1 MDNLQMHF
9 LSSILKG
16 KREIT
21 EEEARRR
28 ATYLRLVLEPPFL
41 VTEVAPYYIGIK
53 AEKKD
58 ELIQSCADY
67 VRSLLSKAGFSAYYY
82 INEFDNV
89 QVLLYSLTDLQL
101 ASLEDALIDVRNKLQ
116 FRYELDSFIGIGS
129 QVDILTGISAS
140 ANDASEMLA
149 YKFTYAEQGVVNIR
163 HLIRFSHSPNY
174 VSNIRFERVLGC
186 FQDGNIGKMS
196 IRLDELIEDI
206 RNKPNAS
213 KTSIRRTFI
222 ELTVAVLHVAAN
234 ADVDTD
240 KVINGLDI
248 YQWILDQNRMEMLS
262 EWFIRLCEDL
272 RVKMQDQLES
282 TEKNIIQNACSFID
296 EHIENL
302 SLEQVSDAVGLS
314 PYYFSKLFKKEKGIG
329 FSNYISRI
337 RISHAKKMLVETEL
351 PLTDVALQSGFSSA
365 PYFSQVF
372 KKEEGVTP
380 GEYRRAVRARN

>member
-1 MDNLQMHF
+1 MHY

-21 EEEARRR
+21 EDEAQRR
-28 ATYLRLVLEPPFL
+28 AAYLRMVLEPPFL
-41 VTEVAPYYIGIK
+41 AAEVAPYYIGIK

-82 INEFDNV
+82 INEYDNV
-89 QVLLYSLTDLQL
+89 QVLFYSLSDSQL
-101 ASLEDALIDVRNKLQ
+101 SGLEDALIDVRNKLQ

-129 QVDILTGISAS
+129 QVDILTEISSS

-163 HLIRFSHSPNY
+163 NLIRFSHSPNY
-174 VSNIRFERVLGC
+174 ASNIRFDRVLGC

-196 IRLDELIEDI
+196 IRLNEFIEEI
-206 RNKPNAS
+206 RGKPNAS
-213 KTSIRRTFI
+213 QTSIRRTFI

-248 YQWILDQNRMEMLS
+248 YQWILEQEHTEILL

-272 RVKMQDQLES
+272 RIKMQDQLES
-282 TEKNIIQNACSFID
+282 TEKNIIQNACGFIE
-296 EHIENL
+296 EHIESL

-329 FSNYISRI
+329 FSNYISLI
-337 RISHAKKMLVETEL
+337 RIAHAKQMLEESEL
-351 PLTDVALQSGFSSA
+351 TLTDVALQSGFSST

-372 KKEEGVTP
+372 KKQEGMTP
-380 GEYRRAVRARN
+380 GEYRRAVRTRN

>member
-1 MDNLQMHF
+1 MDNLQMHY

-16 KREIT
+16 KREIS

-28 ATYLRLVLEPPFL
+28 AAYLKLVLEPPFL
-41 VTEVAPYYIGIK
+41 VAEVAPYYNGIK
-53 AEKKD
+53 AEIKD

-67 VRSLLSKAGFSAYYY
+67 VRSLLVKAGFSAYYC

-101 ASLEDALIDVRNKLQ
+101 ASLENSLIDVRNKLQ
-116 FRYELDSFIGIGS
+116 YRYELDSFIGIGS
-129 QVDILTGISAS
+129 RVGFLTEISSS

-149 YKFTYAEQGVVNIR
+149 YKFTYAEQGVVNIQN
-163 HLIRFSHSPNY
+163 LIRFSHSPNY
-174 VSNIRFERVLGC
+174 ASNIKFDRVLGC

-196 IRLDELIEDI
+196 VRLNELIEDI

-213 KTSIRRTFI
+213 QTSIRRTFI

-248 YQWILDQNRMEMLS
+248 YQWILDQERTEILS
-262 EWFIRLCEDL
+262 EWFIKLCEVI

-282 TEKNIIQNACSFID
+282 TEKNIIQNACGFID
-296 EHIENL
+296 EHIESL

-314 PYYFSKLFKKEKGIG
+314 SYYFSKLFKKEKGIG
-329 FSNYISRI
+329 FSNYISLI
-337 RISHAKKMLVETEL
+337 RISHAKQMLEETEL
-351 PLTDVALQSGFSSA
+351 PLTDIALQSGFSST

-372 KKEEGVTP
+372 KKQEGMTP
-380 GEYRRAVRARN
+380 GEYRRTVRTRN

>member
-1 MDNLQMHF
+1 MDNLKLHF

-28 ATYLRLVLEPPFL
+28 AIHLRFVLESPFL
-41 VTEVAPYYIGIK
+41 VAEVAPYYSCIK
-53 AEKKD
+53 AEDKD
-58 ELIQSCADY
+58 ELIQACADY
-67 VRSLLSKAGFSAYYY
+67 VESLLTKAGFSAYYF

-89 QVLLYSLTDLQL
+89 QVLFYCLTDLQL
-101 ASLEDALIDVRNKLQ
+101 ANLEDALIDVRNKLQ
-116 FRYELDSFIGIGS
+116 FRYELDSFIGIGA
-129 QVDILTGISAS
+129 QVDNLTAISSS

-163 HLIRFSHSPNY
+163 NLIRFSHSPNY
-174 VSNIRFERVLGC
+174 ASNIRFDRVLGC
-186 FQDGNIGKMS
+186 FQDGNFGKMS
-196 IRLDELIEDI
+196 VRLSELIEDI

-213 KTSIRRTFI
+213 QTSIRRTFI

-248 YQWILDQNRMEMLS
+248 YQWILDQNRVEMLS
-262 EWFIRLCEDL
+262 EWFIRLCENL

-282 TEKNIIQNACSFID
+282 TEKNIIQNACGFID
-296 EHIENL
+296 EHIESL

-329 FSNYISRI
+329 FSNYISLK
-337 RISHAKKMLVETEL
+337 RISHAKQMLEETEL

-372 KKEEGVTP
+372 KKEEGMTP
-380 GEYRRAVRARN
+380 GEYRREARARN